1 MDTDTHGFYRRKR
14 RELRGRDW
22 MATKGR
28 ERTRKPSG
36 VGSVEFLPHGF
47 PCLPAL
53 LPTGMSALRAW
64 RQRPNLRGARASLR
78 LYFGVWIKHFTPA
91 MRRAGINSLIAIW
104 LMFLAAQPGLRAQ
117 TTNAAPDFKEVYD
130 LVRAHLTGMSEA
142 ELNRVVVQGLVS
154 ALGPKVSLLAEAA
167 ATNAPAE
174 TPPVS
179 KSSLFDGDIAYVRVG
194 RVADGLAQ
202 AVGEACRKFG
212 ATNKVKGVV
221 MDLRYARGDDYAAAA
236 ATADLFLKKERPLLN
251 WGNGVVKSKEK
262 NDAITWPAAVLVN
275 RQTTGAAE
283 ALAAVLRDAGAGLI
297 LGSKT
302 AGQALVAQEF
312 PLKNGQ
318 RLRIA
323 TAPVQL
329 GDGTTL
335 SVQGLKPDIA
345 VDVNPEDEKAY
356 FGDAFKLPPRAEL
369 FAGAEVGLLVLDR
382 K

>member
-1 MDTDTHGFYRRKR
+1 M
-14 RELRGRDW
+14 
-22 MATKGR
+22 
-28 ERTRKPSG
+28 
-36 VGSVEFLPHGF
+36 
-47 PCLPAL
+47 
-53 LPTGMSALRAW
+53 
-64 RQRPNLRGARASLR
+64 
-78 LYFGVWIKHFTPA
+78 
-91 MRRAGINSLIAIW
+91 IAIW

-117 TTNAAPDFKEVYD
+117 TTNAAPEATEAPDFKEVYD

-142 ELNRVVVQGLVS
+142 ELNRMVVQGLVS
-154 ALGPKVSLLAEAA
+154 ALGPKVSLLAEAT

-335 SVQGLKPDIA
+335 SGQGLKPDIA

-369 FAGAEVGLLVLDR
+369 FAGAGLSSTNPAAATNRAARRARFNEAELVRERREGASVEPDSGVSREREPETPVVHDPALARALDLLKGLAVVHQSR
-382 K
+382 AQ